1 VNFFQSAGIPGENII
16 ILFVKPF
23 GILTR
28 KSTGRLHNWMDGG
41 APIIT
46 SFTMLS
52 YPLSLS
58 IPSSLLSSSS
68 SAVALFLLSAACL
81 LGHTT
86 GAPKGYD
93 YDIYNDG
100 YDPYGPNVVKVDK
113 VVDYYSKPQ
122 YAFGYEVDDY
132 YNQLSHGR
140 WEIRDGDVTQGQ
152 YRVLLPDGRIQIVSY
167 IADKFGYRPTVEYIG
182 KGAHPPPPPAYA
194 HVKVP
199 KILQTAPVVATVV
212 PDGPHPHVKTP
223 YGLGGPVVED
233 YPVQIKLNS
242 LPVNGPT
249 LDPYAFGGHYGAGY
263 GYGFDPIFAGSN
275 NRILKKKRALLYNRT
290 LFRKDVEKRTPLK
303 KTSV

>member
-1 VNFFQSAGIPGENII
+1 
-16 ILFVKPF
+16 
-23 GILTR
+23 
-28 KSTGRLHNWMDGG
+28 MDGG
-41 APIIT
+41 TSII
-46 SFTMLS
+46 SSLTMLS

-58 IPSSLLSSSS
+58 APSSLLSSSS

-86 GAPKGYD
+86 GAPKSYD

-199 KILQTAPVVATVV
+199 KILQTAPVVATVPEV
-212 PDGPHPHVKTP
+212 LPFAGPGHHVKAP
-223 YGLGGPVVED
+223 YGLGGPVVEE
-233 YPVQIKLNS
+233 YPVKIKLNS
-242 LPVNGPT
+242 FPVNGP
-249 LDPYAFGGHYGAGY
+249 LPIADPYAFGGNYGAGY

-275 NRILKKKRALLYNRT
+275 NRILKKKRALLYDRT
-290 LFRKDVEKRTPLK
+290 LFRKDVEKRSASPK
-303 KTSV
+303 KTSN